1 MEPIG
6 KVIEE
11 STPWGF
17 TFKAEIDKPIA
28 LHDYVY
34 VDVNEPG
41 EAGVKPVRVLAEII
55 GLEAKNPLATER
67 LVTDRQAS
75 LYSYKLLRA
84 EVLGYLDGEGRII
97 RPKAAPN
104 PNTPVYRAEDEFLQE
119 YFKGVESSIP
129 LRVGRL
135 INRPGVLVPIHL
147 QDLQYHL
154 GIFAATRAGKS
165 YFAGRLIEEILL
177 NTPFPVIVIDIHADY
192 VKMDQRAEDE
202 GRHGDFDLVV
212 YYPPG
217 ASKVEG
223 VTAEKRDLMISPEQL
238 TNEAL
243 IELLGVTLGEL
254 QEIAL
259 RNILR
264 RLRGERRPFGL
275 GDLTAEVQAR
285 LDETDEGGNPRLRGQ
300 ERTRY
305 QSLLARLEDLEEDV
319 SLPPTGID
327 VGDLMKPKTL
337 SVICLNGLR
346 SRIQDAY
353 CSIIVDLIFRHV
365 VSARAEKPGF
375 TPVFLF
381 IEEAHRV
388 ASKTGGS
395 RYAVRTVSTAIR
407 EGAKFGLFLT
417 LISQRPRSIDPDILS
432 NIGNYAVFRI
442 TNAQDQYMIENA
454 SESFSHRLVEGLP
467 SLNQGEAV
475 LVGPFVPL
483 PAHITTLKRRTMH
496 YGVTPNLKEIME
508 YVNISLERR
517 ERMRW

>member
-6 KVIEE
+6 RVIEE
-11 STPWGF
+11 STPWSF
-17 TFKAEIDKPIA
+17 IFKAEIDEPIA

-34 VDVNEPG
+34 VEVDEPI
-41 EAGVKPVRVLAEII
+41 EDRIENVRVLAEIL

-67 LVTDRQAS
+67 LVSDRQAS

-84 EVLGYLDGEGRII
+84 EILGYLDDEGRIM
-97 RPKAAPN
+97 RPKTAPD
-104 PNTPVYRAEDEFLQE
+104 PNSPVYRAGDGFLQE

-129 LRVGRL
+129 LHVGRL
-135 INRPGVLVPIHL
+135 TNRPKVMVPIHL

-165 YFAGRLIEEILL
+165 YFAGKLIEEILL
-177 NTPFPVIVIDIHADY
+177 NTPFPVVVIDIHADY
-192 VKMDQRAEDE
+192 VKMDQRAEG
-202 GRHGDFDLVV
+202 GRHGDFDVVV

-223 VTAEKRDLMISPEQL
+223 LTAEKRDLLISPEQL

-243 IELLGVTLGEL
+243 TELLGATLGEM
-254 QEIAL
+254 QKVVL

-264 RLRGERRPFGL
+264 RLRRGRRPFGL
-275 GDLTAEVQAR
+275 RDMVAEIMDRLEEKNERGDFKLK
-285 LDETDEGGNPRLRGQ
+285 GQ
-300 ERTRY
+300 ERARY
-305 QSLLARLEDLEEDV
+305 QSLLDRLEDLEEDV
-319 SLPPTGID
+319 SLPPAGIN
-327 VGDLMKPKTL
+327 VGDLIRPKTL
-337 SVICLNGLR
+337 SVVCLNGLR

-353 CSIIVDLIFRHV
+353 CSIIIDLIFRYIL
-365 VSARAEKPGF
+365 SNRAKSNLI
-375 TPVFLF
+375 PVFLF

-388 ASKTGGS
+388 ASKTDGT
-395 RYAVRTVSTAIR
+395 RYSVRTISTAIR

-432 NIGNYAVFRI
+432 NIGNYAVLRI
-442 TNAQDQYMIENA
+442 TNAQDQSMIENA
-454 SESFSHRLVEGLP
+454 SESFSHRLVEDLP

-483 PAHITTLKRRTMH
+483 PAHIVTLNRRTMH
-496 YGVTPNLKEIME
+496 YGVTPNLREIMD
-508 YVNISLERR
+508 YINVSLERR
-517 ERMRW
+517 EKMRW